1 MKRMNIG
8 AGAGECIRCGR
19 YFTVT
24 GGGLNAAGLCRPCEE
39 ALPSE
44 DVDLSDAESVRAEAE
59 AQGAGLGV

>member
-1 MKRMNIG
+1 MSKKRTNIR
-8 AGAGECIRCGR
+8 AGECIRCGR

-44 DVDLSDAESVRAEAE
+44 NVDLSDAESVRAEAE